1 MLNAGEGTLL
11 SILKGVSMFGLTLT
25 VCLQVSMVATA
36 PTSGASYSEAYREAH
51 ETGKPLV
58 VLVGADWCPGCQTM
72 KRSVIPALKQSG
84 DLALVSFAA
93 VNTEI
98 DRELAGKL
106 MQGGSIPQL
115 IVYKK
120 TETGWHREQL
130 TGAKSVSE
138 TRGLLRR
145 VAQRLTGR

>member
-1 MLNAGEGTLL
+1 MLG
-11 SILKGVSMFGLTLT
+11 MTLT
-25 VCLQVSMVATA
+25 VCLQASLMATA
-36 PTSGASYSEAYREAH
+36 ATPVAETYEGAYKEAH
-51 ETGKPLV
+51 ATGKPLV
-58 VLVGADWCPGCQTM
+58 ILVGADWCPGCRTM
-72 KRSVIPALKQSG
+72 KQSVIPALKQSG
-84 DLALVSFAA
+84 DLANVSFAS
-93 VNTEI
+93 VNTDQ

-120 TETGWHREQL
+120 TETGWQREQV
-130 TGAKSVSE
+130 TGARSVNE

>member
-1 MLNAGEGTLL
+1 MIAFAL
-11 SILKGVSMFGLTLT
+11 SAF
-25 VCLQVSMVATA
+25 LQVSLAATPSTA
-36 PTSGASYSEAYREAH
+36 TGSYGDAYREAK

-58 VLVGADWCPGCQTM
+58 ILVGADWCPGCQTM
-72 KRSVIPALKQSG
+72 KHSVIPALKKSG
-84 DLALVSFAA
+84 DLAHVSFAT
-93 VNTEI
+93 VNTDQ

-115 IVYKK
+115 IVYRQTDK
-120 TETGWHREQL
+120 GWQREQV
-130 TGAKSVSE
+130 TGARSVTE

>member
-1 MLNAGEGTLL
+1 M
-11 SILKGVSMFGLTLT
+11 MGLTLAT
-25 VCLQVSMVATA
+25 CLQLAMVTTSATS
-36 PTSGASYSEAYREAH
+36 TKSYGEAYKEAA

-58 VLVGADWCPGCQTM
+58 ILVGADWCPGCRTM
-72 KRSVIPALKQSG
+72 KQSVIPALQQSG
-84 DLALVSFAA
+84 DLAQVSFAT
-93 VNTEI
+93 VNTDH

-120 TETGWHREQL
+120 TDAGWQREQV
-130 TGAKSVSE
+130 TGARSVTE

>member
-1 MLNAGEGTLL
+1 MLG
-11 SILKGVSMFGLTLT
+11 MTLT
-25 VCLQVSMVATA
+25 ACLQVSMVAAAAA
-36 PTSGASYSEAYREAH
+36 PSTSYSEAYREAH
-51 ETGKPLV
+51 QTGKPLV
-58 VLVGADWCPGCQTM
+58 ILVGADWCPGCRTM
-72 KRSVIPALKQSG
+72 KQSVIPALKESG
-84 DLALVSFAA
+84 DLAQVSFAT
-93 VNTEI
+93 VNTDH

-120 TETGWHREQL
+120 TETGWEREQV
-130 TGAKSVSE
+130 TGARSVTE